1 MGTDKD
7 ESEKMNKLYEEMT
20 IKEKILHDLGTDM
33 IYSDDGDHVNRPL
46 RRFFRC
52 WIGGDYDGRG
62 QYLNCVRFVEDFH
75 TSAEAMR
82 TFVIIQFSDFIA
94 REYGCSSRYASMCIK
109 EAFDP
114 MDLEVLNLQLR
125 EDAMDL
131 IADL

>member
-1 MGTDKD
+1 MGVDKD

-20 IKEKILHDLGTDM
+20 IKEKIVHDLGTDM

-52 WIGGDYDGRG
+52 WIGGDYDGEV
-62 QYLNCVRFVEDFH
+62 QYLNCVRFVRSFH
-75 TSAEAMR
+75 TDDNIMR
-82 TFVIIQFSDFIA
+82 TFVISEFAQFIA
-94 REYGCSSRYASMCIK
+94 REYECTERYASMCIK

-125 EDAMDL
+125 DDVMDL
-131 IADL
+131 IAD